1 MKFSCERDELIGP
14 LQTVN
19 SAIERRQTMAV
30 LSNVLARVEGN
41 QLHLTG
47 TDLEL
52 EVQTQ
57 LDVSGEEDGVITIPA
72 RKFSDIC
79 RSLPEGARIDCSLD
93 EQRLNIRSGRSKFVL
108 SCLSADDFPTTDEVA
123 NSTGFEI
130 PAPELRKALS
140 RTHFAMAV
148 ADVRFYLNGMLWE
161 IHDGGLR
168 CVATDAHRLARHDIN
183 IDLPGITAKQQLI
196 VPRKAITE
204 LMRLV
209 QEAGDKT
216 VQIHFNER
224 NLQIDV
230 GSTRFTT
237 KLLEG
242 RYPDYERVIPGQC
255 DYWIT
260 GDTAALK
267 SSLQRVSILS
277 NEKYR
282 GVRLKLANDTMTIQ
296 SHNPEHEEAEEE
308 ISIDYVGEELA
319 IGFNVSYLLDA
330 LGAIDNENYNLGL
343 SGPDASGVVK
353 VPGQDESVFVVMPM
367 RL

>member
-19 SAIERRQTMAV
+19 AVIERRQTMAV
-30 LSNVLARVEGN
+30 LSNVLTKVEGD
-41 QLHLTG
+41 QLQLTG

-52 EVQTQ
+52 EVQTD
-57 LDVSGEEDGVITIPA
+57 LSVSGDTDGVITIPA
-72 RKFSDIC
+72 RKFFDIC
-79 RSLPEGARIDCSLD
+79 RSLPEGARIDCKV
-93 EQRLNIRSGRSKFVL
+93 EGQRMTLSSGRSKFVL
-108 SCLSADDFPTTDEVA
+108 SCLAADDFPSTDIVED
-123 NSTGFEI
+123 GIELEL
-130 PAPELRKALS
+130 PASALRKALS

-161 IHDGGLR
+161 VHAGGLR
-168 CVATDAHRLARHDIN
+168 CVATDAHRLAKHDL
-183 IDLPGITAKQQLI
+183 DHALPHVSERQQLI

-204 LMRLV
+204 LMRIL
-209 QEAGDKT
+209 QEGGEQA
-216 VQIHFNER
+216 VNMVFNNR
-224 NLQIDV
+224 SLQITL
-230 GSTRFTT
+230 GRTRFTT

-255 DYWIT
+255 EHWIT
-260 GDTAALK
+260 GDVGGLK
-267 SSLQRVSILS
+267 TSLQRVSILS

-282 GVRLKLANDTMTIQ
+282 GVRLKLGNDTMVIQ

-308 ISIDYVGEELA
+308 LSIDYVGEELS

-330 LGAIDNENYNLGL
+330 LGAIDGETYSLGL

-353 VPGQDESVFVVMPM
+353 VPGNEDSVFVVMPM

>member
-14 LQTVN
+14 LQIVN
-19 SAIERRQTMAV
+19 SAIEKRQTMAV
-30 LSNVLARVEGN
+30 LSNVLARVESN
-41 QLHLTG
+41 TLYLTG

-52 EVQTQ
+52 EVKTE
-57 LDVSGEEDGVITIPA
+57 LDVSGQDDGEITIPA
-72 RKFSDIC
+72 RKFNDIC
-79 RSLPEGARIDCSLD
+79 RSLPDGARIDFTLKD
-93 EQRLNIRSGRSKFVL
+93 LRLSISSARSKFVL
-108 SCLSADDFPTTDEVA
+108 SCLAADDYPSTDDVVDG
-123 NSTGFEI
+123 TVIEI
-130 PAPELRKALS
+130 PAPELKKALS

-161 IHDGGLR
+161 IHPDGLR
-168 CVATDAHRLARHDIN
+168 CVATDAHRLARHDVN
-183 IDLPGITAKQQLI
+183 LPLSTVSGNNQLI

-209 QEAGDKT
+209 QDAGD
-216 VQIHFNER
+216 QIVKISFNER
-224 NLQIDV
+224 NLQIEV
-230 GSTRFTT
+230 GRTRFTT

-260 GDTAALK
+260 GDTSSLK

-308 ISIDYVGEELA
+308 LSIDYVGEDLA

-343 SGPDASGVVK
+343 SGPDASGVLK
-353 VPGQDESVFVVMPM
+353 VPGQDDSVFVVMPM

>member
-30 LSNVLARVEGN
+30 LSNVLAEVEGN
-41 QLHLTG
+41 TLKLTG

-52 EVQTQ
+52 EVRTSVP
-57 LDVSGEEDGVITIPA
+57 VSGEMDGQITIPA

-79 RSLPEGARIDCSLD
+79 RSLPEGARIDCQLS
-93 EQRLNIRSGRSKFVL
+93 EQRLTIKSGRSKFAL
-108 SCLSADDFPTTDEVA
+108 SCLPADDFPTTDEVENGQSIDLSA
-123 NSTGFEI
+123 KL
-130 PAPELRKALS
+130 LRQALQA
-140 RTHFAMAV
+140 THFAMAV

-161 IHDGGLR
+161 IDASSLC
-168 CVATDAHRLARHDIN
+168 CVATDAHRLAKHTIN
-183 IDLPGITAKQQLI
+183 QDWPQIGAKTQLI

-204 LMRLV
+204 VMRLLSDSGEKPV
-209 QEAGDKT
+209 RLS
-216 VQIHFNER
+216 FNER
-224 NLQIDV
+224 NLQIDLGV
-230 GSTRFTT
+230 TRFTS

-255 DYWIT
+255 DHWIT
-260 GDTAALK
+260 GDTSTLK

-282 GVRLKLANDTMTIQ
+282 GVRLKLGNDTMTIQ
-296 SHNPEHEEAEEE
+296 SHNPEHEEAEEQL
-308 ISIDYVGEELA
+308 SIDYVGEELA

-343 SGPDASGVVK
+343 SGPDASGVIK
-353 VPGQDESVFVVMPM
+353 VPGREDTVFVVMPM